1 MGEWIK
7 QWREINPDA
16 YIFLYVAS
24 GRFGRVQYNR
34 ENNLIIDKKRPW
46 FTLIQKKYLSLHHN
60 HVQDDEAY
68 KILTL
73 T

>member
-1 MGEWIK
+1 MGEWIR
-7 QWREINPDA
+7 QRREINSGA

-24 GRFGRVQYNR
+24 GRFWRVQYNR
-34 ENNLIIDKKRPW
+34 ENNPIIDKKRLR

-60 HVQDDEAY
+60 HFQGYEAY